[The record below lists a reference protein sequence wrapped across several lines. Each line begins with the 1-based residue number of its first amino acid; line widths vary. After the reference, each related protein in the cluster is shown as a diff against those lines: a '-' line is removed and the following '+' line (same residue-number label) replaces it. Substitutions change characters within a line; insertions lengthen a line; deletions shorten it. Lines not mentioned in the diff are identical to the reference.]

1 MSKIIP
7 FDFESQSV
15 RVFEQDGEPWFV
27 AKDVCKVL
35 EVGNPR
41 HAVSRLDE
49 DERGVFNND
58 TLGGPQ
64 KTGIINESGLYSLIL
79 TSRKPAAKR
88 FKKWV
93 TAEVLPSLRKTGQY
107 GTQID
112 LRNPDQLLPLL
123 NDYAQQVKAVKVEL
137 EAVRPQAQ
145 AYERLAISDGDMC
158 ITDAAKTLGLRPK
171 DLLAW
176 LSGKQWIYRRTGGK
190 HWCGYQDKLQRGLLD
205 HKVTEVT
212 RSDGSQRISVA
223 VRVTAKGLSLLAET
237 FQRDAA
243 A

>member
-1 MSKIIP
+1 MSNVIP

-15 RVFEQDGEPWFV
+15 RVFEQDGETWFV
-27 AKDVCKVL
+27 ANDVCKVL
-35 EVGNPR
+35 GHGNPR
-41 HAVSRLDE
+41 QVVSRLDD
-49 DERGVFNND
+49 DERGVTNLD

-64 KTGIINESGLYSLIL
+64 KTAIINESGLYSLIL

-107 GTQID
+107 GAQID
-112 LRNPDQLLPLL
+112 LRDPDQLLPIL
-123 NDYAQQVKAVKVEL
+123 NDYAQQVKAARVEL

-171 DLLAW
+171 DLFA
-176 LSGKQWIYRRTGGK
+176 
-190 HWCGYQDKLQRGLLD
+190 
-205 HKVTEVT
+205 
-212 RSDGSQRISVA
+212 
-223 VRVTAKGLSLLAET
+223 
-237 FQRDAA
+237 
-243 A
+243 